1 MSKIKIHGKQK
12 TNWFEMDDTDLIMK
26 FPKTKYTFCNVSE
39 SEIRVTKNGTY
50 LFDDH
55 VNVHSSWK
63 KTIYQR
69 IWRIISKDQSDKFI
83 AEYHLEIEK
92 EKTKKSI
99 EEFPK
104 KLEV

>member
-1 MSKIKIHGKQK
+1 MKIKIYGKEK
-12 TNWFEMDDTDLIMK
+12 TNWFEMDDTKLIMK
-26 FPKTKYTFCNVSE
+26 FPKTNKVFCNVSE

-63 KTIYQR
+63 KTIYQKL
-69 IWRIISKDQSDKFI
+69 WRIISKNEADEII
-83 AEYHLEIEK
+83 ADYNLDLEK

>member
-1 MSKIKIHGKQK
+1 MSKIKIHGKEK

-26 FPKTKYTFCNVSE
+26 FPKTNKVFCNVSE

-50 LFDDH
+50 VIDDH
-55 VNVHSSWK
+55 VNVFCSWK
-63 KTIYQR
+63 KKTYDK

-104 KLEV
+104 ELEV